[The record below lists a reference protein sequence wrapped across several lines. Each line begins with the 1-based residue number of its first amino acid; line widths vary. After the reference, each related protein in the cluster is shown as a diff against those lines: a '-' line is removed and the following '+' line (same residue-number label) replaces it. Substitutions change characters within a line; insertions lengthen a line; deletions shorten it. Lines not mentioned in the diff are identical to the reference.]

1 MLSIIVVICAKDTSQ
16 CKKNT
21 QSNNKTKSLITVNIW
36 DPDVYELGTL
46 VVDATV
52 KGGISAQMDAFRSGF
67 NEVCSVFLT
76 FSI

>member
-1 MLSIIVVICAKDTSQ
+1 MAQVKLET
-16 CKKNT
+16 
-21 QSNNKTKSLITVNIW
+21 LEEYVN
-36 DPDVYELGTL
+36 L